1 MLAHAYDCM
10 AEKKLSG
17 LLDAA
22 QKLNQVEIWNLLE
35 SALCHKKEWA
45 WPHLLSFINA
55 PPTDVLHLACVY
67 KHTECFDTVFNTLD
81 WTIVPED
88 IKHNLIKL
96 CVTQDYTYGFLK
108 VVKFAPIQSCS
119 KIVPLV
125 VLHNN
130 PKILAHILSNVALH
144 IEEQR
149 QSVIKAIQMGHD
161 TCLDVLLPY
170 ITVLTFDHKDIR
182 TMMRNDGVAAD
193 LLGKIAGHLTQNNF
207 NTLLHLACVQE
218 NEDIV
223 KFAFPHAQV
232 SKVLKKLDGKPTPLL
247 QDRMNQAQKD
257 RLLRCIKTKP
267 AASAVRKM

>member
-88 IKHNLIKL
+88 I
-96 CVTQDYTYGFLK
+96 
-108 VVKFAPIQSCS
+108 
-119 KIVPLV
+119 
-125 VLHNN
+125 
-130 PKILAHILSNVALH
+130 
-144 IEEQR
+144 
-149 QSVIKAIQMGHD
+149 
-161 TCLDVLLPY
+161 
-170 ITVLTFDHKDIR
+170 
-182 TMMRNDGVAAD
+182 
-193 LLGKIAGHLTQNNF
+193 
-207 NTLLHLACVQE
+207 
-218 NEDIV
+218 
-223 KFAFPHAQV
+223 
-232 SKVLKKLDGKPTPLL
+232 
-247 QDRMNQAQKD
+247 
-257 RLLRCIKTKP
+257 
-267 AASAVRKM
+267 